1 MSVTIADIAREAGVS
16 PSTVS
21 RVLNGKGRLA
31 ESTRQRV
38 LKTAQALGYQTDT
51 TGGIVGILYTRR
63 LRVLIADPFYGAI
76 MESAEETFRRWD
88 HRVFF
93 STLSDPEY
101 DAKHLFKNFHY
112 AGLLLV
118 GGDIPSE
125 LVRRLQEIPVPLVL
139 VDNEMPELGVDAL
152 VIANDQGARAATN
165 HLIELGHENICYIG
179 GPISHPSLY
188 QRQQGFLAAMAAA
201 NLPVKEGW
209 VFTDPTLEFGAQLG
223 FAGFKSIIANTGG
236 SPTSA
241 AIAAP
246 TASATATAPTAT
258 APAAPTAVVCANDH
272 VALGVLQ
279 ACAELGLRV
288 PEDISVVGFDDI
300 PTHFGPPLTTVRVH
314 THQMG
319 CMAAQRLYELIT
331 GINNHPIK
339 IEVSTQLVVRASTA
353 ALQR

>member
-1 MSVTIADIAREAGVS
+1 MSVTIADIARECGVS

-38 LKTAQALGYQTDT
+38 LKTAQTLGYQTDT

-258 APAAPTAVVCANDH
+258 ATAPTAVVCANDH

-331 GINNHPIK
+331 GTNNHPIK

>member
-38 LKTAQALGYQTDT
+38 LKTAQTLGYQTDT

-165 HLIELGHENICYIG
+165 HLIELGHKNICYIG

-223 FAGFKSIIANTGG
+223 FAGFKSIVANTGV
-236 SPTSA
+236 SPNSATSA
-241 AIAAP
+241 G
-246 TASATATAPTAT
+246 TTATAPAAT

-288 PEDISVVGFDDI
+288 PEDIAVVGFDDI

-331 GINNHPIK
+331 GTNNHPIK

>member
-165 HLIELGHENICYIG
+165 HLIELGHKNICYIG

-223 FAGFKSIIANTGG
+223 FAGFKSIIANTGV
-236 SPTSA
+236 SPNSA
-241 AIAAP
+241 
-246 TASATATAPTAT
+246 AT

-288 PEDISVVGFDDI
+288 PEDIAVVGFDDI
-300 PTHFGPPLTTVRVH
+300 PTRFGPPLTTVRVH
-314 THQMG
+314 TPQMG

-331 GINNHPIK
+331 GTNNHPIK

>member
-38 LKTAQALGYQTDT
+38 LKTAQTLGYQTDT

-165 HLIELGHENICYIG
+165 HLIELGHKNICYIG

-188 QRQQGFLAAMAAA
+188 QRQQGFLAAMATA

-223 FAGFKSIIANTGG
+223 FAGFKSIVANTGV
-236 SPTSA
+236 SPNSATSA
-241 AIAAP
+241 G
-246 TASATATAPTAT
+246 TTT

-331 GINNHPIK
+331 GTNNHPIK